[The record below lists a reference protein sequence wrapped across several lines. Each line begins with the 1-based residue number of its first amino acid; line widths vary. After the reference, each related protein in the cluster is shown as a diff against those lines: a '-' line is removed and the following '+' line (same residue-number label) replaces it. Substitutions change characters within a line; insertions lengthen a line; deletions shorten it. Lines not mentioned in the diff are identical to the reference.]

1 MKRLIARL
9 TMKQLEAMLAA
20 KKRLTKAEPLK
31 QKLAKL
37 QKAAEKI
44 QQKIDRLLSGKPAG
58 RRGRPPKARRGR
70 PPTKGKVGRPP
81 KRGRK
86 PGRPAKRGRK
96 MSAAARK
103 RVALAVSRA
112 QKRRW
117 AAFRKAKAAKRVVK
131 AKVRNKPAPKVKKAV
146 RKPRPTEPKPHPG
159 SMAAQIE
166 KVAGQES
173 PT

>member
-1 MKRLIARL
+1 MKKLLARL
-9 TMKQLEAMLAA
+9 SIQQLESALSA
-20 KKRLTKAEPLK
+20 KKRLARVEPLK

-44 QQKIDRLLSGKPAG
+44 QAKIDRLLGKKSAG
-58 RRGRPPKARRGR
+58 RRGRPRKARRGR
-70 PPTKGKVGRPP
+70 PPM

-86 PGRPAKRGRK
+86 PGRPAKKARK

-117 AAFRKAKAAKRVVK
+117 AAFRKAKARRPVKVSRKRAMK
-131 AKVRNKPAPKVKKAV
+131 AKAAAPK
-146 RKPRPTEPKPHPG
+146 PG
-159 SMAAQIE
+159 TLEAKIV
-166 KVAGQES
+166 KVAGEGAGQG
-173 PT
+173 